1 MLVPSISL
9 SEAPISIETTSM
21 EPTMTIMAAAI
32 ANGLTSG
39 DMTCSSNALMTRH
52 SSARLQPRQ
61 PRCNLL
67 VAMQRAELVD
77 VARIRNGCGNAGG
90 ARHRPA
96 RAQRLGRR
104 RGAAGLPRRRR
115 GLMACG
121 RLALGEIG
129 AALLGILQ
137 CRQHG
142 AQRRHA
148 ILDLLVVFVDGARE
162 HLELRLEVHLPRD

>member
-9 SEAPISIETTSM
+9 SEAPTSIETTSI
-21 EPTMTIMAAAI
+21 EPTMRIMAAAI

-39 DMTCSSNALMTRH
+39 DITCSSKALMMH
-52 SSARLQPRQ
+52 DSGARLQPRQ

-77 VARIRNGCGNAGG
+77 VARIRDRRRNAGG

-96 RAQRLGRR
+96 RAQRLRS
-104 RGAAGLPRRRR
+104 RGGATLFSGRRR

-121 RLALGEIG
+121 R
-129 AALLGILQ
+129 
-137 CRQHG
+137 
-142 AQRRHA
+142 
-148 ILDLLVVFVDGARE
+148 
-162 HLELRLEVHLPRD
+162 